1 MKRGTTL
8 FILIISLILI
18 IPLIPAV
25 DVNITNASNANNE
38 DSKIDK
44 AYSCL
49 EGKVVDKCSTLSLE
63 EKIFSLLALG
73 ECEDELISEA
83 EGDKECWPSGNCD
96 VKLTAMALLALEE
109 AGTSASDAEDW
120 LLSQYTVPSNVNWF
134 LEIENPNGETS
145 CTITY
150 SNSSYSGISI
160 KEDKKIY
167 PGSQG
172 LGSCL
177 SLESHAYWLRI
188 APSCY
193 DKEFKISCGETFITT
208 LLFKKD
214 DSSTIHVSEDA
225 HTASAEGT
233 TTETVNSLCFSE
245 GSSCNYEG
253 SLWATFVLDY
263 LEHDVSAYIPYLV
276 TTAEDNERYLPEGFL
291 YRLTGYSDFKS
302 DLLLKQKSKYWD
314 ESGDKFYDTALAM
327 YSLYENSREKENT
340 KDWLLEVQDESGC
353 WNSGNIRNTAFILYA
368 VWPESSTDDG
378 GDELEDCESSDY
390 YCMSSV
396 DCEGSI
402 LPGYSCSAALKCCS
416 VAKSIDTCTGQGG
429 EICNSA
435 QSCIGGTSSSASD
448 LASGQECC
456 VGGLCQTPTEETGCE
471 SNDGTCRDSCF
482 DTEEPSSDSC
492 DGTDTCC
499 VEKDEPEPTPN
510 YWWIWLLLIL
520 IILLVIAIIF
530 RDKLRPYW
538 FKLKSKFKKSKPGF
552 GMPGFPTTPSGM
564 RPVGPPMQRR
574 ILPPSP
580 QRPPIRRPPLG
591 RPKGDI
597 DEVLK
602 KLKDMGK

>member
-8 FILIISLILI
+8 FILIISLIM
-18 IPLIPAV
+18 PLVLAA
-25 DVNITNASNANNE
+25 DVNISNANNTNDE
-38 DSKIDK
+38 DSKINK

-49 EGKVVDKCSTLSLE
+49 EDKVVDNCDDLSLE
-63 EKIFSLLALG
+63 EKIFSLLSLG
-73 ECEDELISEA
+73 ECKDELISEA

-96 VKLTAMALLALEE
+96 VKLTAIALLALDE

-150 SNSSYSGISI
+150 SNSSYAGISI
-160 KEDKKIY
+160 QEDKKIS

-177 SLESHAYWLRI
+177 SLESNAYWLNI

-193 DKEFKISCGETFITT
+193 DKEFKISCSEGFLTT

-225 HTASAEGT
+225 HTASAEGA

-263 LEHDVSAYIPYLV
+263 LDHDVSAYIPYLV
-276 TTAEDNERYLPEGFL
+276 TTAEDNERYLPESFL
-291 YRLTGYSDFKS
+291 FRLTGYSDFKN

-327 YSLYENSREKENT
+327 YSLYENSQEEENT
-340 KDWLLEVQDESGC
+340 KDWLLEIQEENGC
-353 WNSGNIRNTAFILYA
+353 WNSGNIRNTAFILYS
-368 VWPESSTDDG
+368 VWPKSSGGDG
-378 GDELEDCESSDY
+378 GDEELEDCEDSGY
-390 YCMSSV
+390 YCMSNV
-396 DCEGSI
+396 DCEGTI
-402 LPGYSCSAALKCCS
+402 LSGYGCSSALKCCS
-416 VAKSIDTCTGQGG
+416 VEKLIDTCSEQGG
-429 EICNSA
+429 DICNSA
-435 QSCIGGTSSSASD
+435 QSCVGGVRQEASG
-448 LASGQECC
+448 LESGQECC
-456 VGGLCQTPTEETGCE
+456 VGGSCQNPPEETECE
-471 SNDGTCRDSCF
+471 FNSGTCRSNSCF
-482 DTEEPSSDSC
+482 DDEEPSGDDC
-492 DGTDTCC
+492 GAGDVCC
-499 VEKDEPEPTPN
+499 VEKVIPPTKS

-538 FKLKSKFKKSKPGF
+538 FKLKSKFKKSKPGY

-564 RPVGPPMQRR
+564 RPVGPSMQRR
-574 ILPPSP
+574 ILPPTS

-591 RPKGDI
+591 RPRGDI